1 MSSHARAESDR
12 APEPVVGE
20 RRKHPRHPGSA
31 TVRVIR
37 ENDTRRT
44 AVPVELIDVSITGM
58 GVLAPVAYAEDER
71 VKVRLRND
79 IRRFFKELHGVVRWS
94 HSVGGGKFRVGIA
107 LNVRFTA
114 IELQQLKQVGL
125 TGDSGQKVWM

>member
-1 MSSHARAESDR
+1 MSSRAEAESGR

-20 RRKHPRHPGSA
+20 RRKHQRHPGRA
-31 TVRVIR
+31 MVRLIR
-37 ENDTRRT
+37 ESDSRRA
-44 AVPVELIDVSITGM
+44 AVPVELVDVSITGL
-58 GVLAPVAYAEDER
+58 GVLAPQAYSIDER

-94 HSVGGGKFRVGIA
+94 HSAGNGRFRVGIA
-107 LNVRFTA
+107 LNTRFTA

-125 TGDSGQKVWM
+125 TGDSG